1 MYLYFKSTC
10 YHVHF
15 QDITLSKEQL
25 SFKKNNKE
33 PQTFLKGGFYQLLM
47 EVGFLKYSNYSHKI
61 KFKPNPRA
69 EVKHIQ
75 IKERTT

>member
-1 MYLYFKSTC
+1 MFTFK
-10 YHVHF
+10 
-15 QDITLSKEQL
+15 TLHWAKS
-25 SFKKNNKE
+25 SFPLKKNNKE

-75 IKERTT
+75 IKEKTT